1 MPTFGMAASRRGEW
15 NNDMNDDK
23 FNRSDR
29 IARIETELWEAY
41 YNREWLREFRL
52 LIAMHREFFHMSAP
66 TAVLAS
72 YEAARAAMAFAP
84 FDANDLPQA
93 RGYLLRYYE
102 KVRRALGCRA
112 TVDDL
117 AERELH
123 YWIVHREVARG
134 RLAEIKAGR
143 SVDDPDNAEIEPVIN
158 AFANLHAGLFNSTP
172 EAMRESAVYRA
183 RAAAVVDRISGRYSP
198 DVTADWARVEAEL
211 RLAYRTIE
219 QATEIVLA

>member
-1 MPTFGMAASRRGEW
+1 
-15 NNDMNDDK
+15 MNDDK
-23 FNRSDR
+23 LSRPDR

-52 LIAMHREFFHMSAP
+52 LITMHREFFHMNTP

-72 YEAARAAMAFAP
+72 YDAARAAMAFAP
-84 FDANDLPQA
+84 LDANDLPQA

-102 KVRRALGCRA
+102 KVRQALGCRA
-112 TVDDL
+112 TADDL

-134 RLAEIKAGR
+134 RLAEIKTGR
-143 SVDDPDNAEIEPVIN
+143 AIDDPDDAEIEPVIN

-172 EAMRESAVYRA
+172 EAMHESAVYRA
-183 RAAAVVDRISGRYSP
+183 RAAAIVDRISGRHSP
-198 DVTADWARVEAEL
+198 DVAADWARVETEL
-211 RLAYRTIE
+211 RLAYRAIE
-219 QATEIVLA
+219 QATEIVAA